1 MLLHCCNAV
10 YIIMISL
17 LETAIAESL
26 LVRGTCTVHNSSSPG
41 PTMTMTITQSMFI
54 SIACDYNFL
63 SCYCCFCVQ
72 IVFLL
77 TP

>member
-1 MLLHCCNAV
+1 MSLHCCNAV

-17 LETAIAESL
+17 LETAIAECSL
-26 LVRGTCTVHNSSSPG
+26 VHGTVHNSSSPG

-63 SCYCCFCVQ
+63 SCYCCFC
-72 IVFLL
+72 L
-77 TP
+77 